1 MALEHALL
9 VSLSERPG
17 TGIEL
22 TRRFDRTI
30 GFFWQATH
38 QQIYKVLRRM
48 EDDGWVS
55 AGVGGGR
62 STERRYTLTPS
73 GRRVLA
79 DWVATPTPVAVLR
92 SELAVKLRA
101 ASYGDRALLLDD
113 LERLRRDHR
122 LRRAHFEQLEHEQ
135 FPAPHDLTGR
145 ALDAWLV
152 LRGGIRQEQ
161 FWIDWLTDY
170 LDAWARVP
178 AGDSP
183 TAAPLADPLADP
195 GAPR

>member
-22 TRRFDRTI
+22 TRRFDQTI

-55 AGVGGGR
+55 AGAGGGR
-62 STERRYTLTPS
+62 STERRYTPTAS

-113 LERLRRDHR
+113 LARLRRDHR
-122 LRRAHFEQLEHEQ
+122 VRRTHFEQLEREQ
-135 FPAPHDLTGR
+135 FPAPADLDGR

-170 LDAWARVP
+170 LDAWAQVP
-178 AGDSP
+178 AG
-183 TAAPLADPLADP
+183 APHATRATHDDHEGP
-195 GAPR
+195 